1 MDGWAAILS
10 FLAATALYVLLA
22 AWHTEIHAPSA
33 DREIVKKRT
42 AGVTSQARTTPV
54 VTEPLHKPGS
64 AASPATPKQALK
76 KILFWNRYF
85 DSEDYAFGVGR
96 KPFLRSG
103 CPIDKCYV
111 VSRNY
116 GWINTDDFDAIIIH
130 GWELLANSKDLKS
143 LSASRRPH
151 QRYVLFL
158 LEAPGVYITNFE
170 KFPNF
175 FNWTMTYRLDSD
187 VYRPYGYFVPTNNN
201 SSEYVDVRRTLD
213 VPWKVQDNIL
223 APVPSNKTGL
233 VAWLVSKCKTPSQ
246 RESYVKELGKY
257 IKVDVYGKCG
267 PLNCAGRMSEECYR
281 MLDRKYKFYLSFE
294 NSLCRDYVTEKL
306 FAVMQYRVVPIVYG
320 GADYKTIAPPGSYID
335 TRDFASPKDL
345 AEYLKRLD
353 ANPDEYN
360 EYFRWK
366 ESYRVNRRPMSHA
379 MCKLCEILNDPLQP
393 PKSYASMQEWYSG
406 PSVCHRASSHWKKN

>member
-1 MDGWAAILS
+1 MDKWELV
-10 FLAATALYVLLA
+10 LWLLTATTLYVLIV
-22 AWHTEIHAPSA
+22 EIPAPSA
-33 DREIVKKRT
+33 VHKFVKHRIT
-42 AGVTSQARTTPV
+42 SLTSQAWLKLPY
-54 VTEPLHKPGS
+54 KPKS
-64 AASPATPKQALK
+64 NSSPATPKQALK

-85 DSEDYAFGVGR
+85 DSEDYTFGVGR

-111 VSRNY
+111 VSRKY
-116 GWINTDDFDAIIIH
+116 GWMNTDDFDAIIIH
-130 GWELLANSKDLKS
+130 GWDLLANSKDLKS

-201 SSEYVDVRRTLD
+201 SEYVDVRRTLD
-213 VPWKVQDNIL
+213 MPWKVQDNIL

-406 PSVCHRASSHWKKN
+406 SGVCHRASSHWKKNRP